1 MIFVSFCFVH
11 DFYIWIDS
19 ESMKW
24 KEQEWRPILWKKKK
38 LEEQKRRISAIFFIL
53 VAGFVLND
61 SGFRYTLSN
70 ETDIFRTHTDE
81 MHWEVIKMK
90 TAKH

>member
-1 MIFVSFCFVH
+1 M
-11 DFYIWIDS
+11 
-19 ESMKW
+19 
-24 KEQEWRPILWKKKK
+24 KKKK
-38 LEEQKRRISAIFFIL
+38 LEKQKRRISAIFFIL